1 MVDTTAP
8 KGSISPLLPPKVE
21 AGAPEIE
28 VTASMIDAGVQC
40 FYRHDPREDNI
51 EEILP
56 DVFRAMCAA
65 KKSESA

>member
-1 MVDTTAP
+1 
-8 KGSISPLLPPKVE
+8 
-21 AGAPEIE
+21 
-28 VTASMIDAGVQC
+28 MIDAGVQC